1 MIVRSTI
8 LIGSILA
15 ILMVFGGCQDF
26 GTAPFP
32 QSILF
37 SSGNNQ
43 TGKAGQPLAAPLI
56 VSVLHQGLDP
66 LPGVTVRISII
77 GVPAGATGQALSD
90 TIVVTD
96 ARGQASSRFTLGNKL
111 GVYQLKAEVVSKP
124 GVVATGTVEATEADP
139 PPEPEV
145 SFRSDVLPIFQRHG
159 CLSCHGGTNN
169 LFVGTVPQLLA
180 GGLNGPAVSPGNA
193 NESLII
199 RKTSTTPPFGDR
211 MPQGGPYLPDS
222 TAQVLRT
229 WINQGAKDN

>member
-1 MIVRSTI
+1 MTVRSVILTGLILTI
-8 LIGSILA
+8 LLVG
-15 ILMVFGGCQDF
+15 GGCQDL

-32 QSILF
+32 HSIL
-37 SSGNNQ
+37 STAGNNQ
-43 TGKAGQPLAAPLI
+43 TGKAGQPLAPL
-56 VSVLHQGLDP
+56 VVTVLHQGLDA
-66 LPGVTVRISII
+66 LGGVRVQFSII
-77 GVPAGATGQALSD
+77 EVPADA
-90 TIVVTD
+90 IVQTLPESSVLTD
-96 ARGQASSRFTLGNKL
+96 PQGRASTVFTLGSKL
-111 GVYQLKAEVVSKP
+111 GIYRVKAEVVSNP
-124 GVVATGTVEATEADP
+124 GVATVFTLEATEEDA
-139 PPEPEV
+139 PPEPEI

-180 GGLNGPAVSPGNA
+180 GGLNGPAVTPGNA

-222 TAQVLRT
+222 TTQVLRT